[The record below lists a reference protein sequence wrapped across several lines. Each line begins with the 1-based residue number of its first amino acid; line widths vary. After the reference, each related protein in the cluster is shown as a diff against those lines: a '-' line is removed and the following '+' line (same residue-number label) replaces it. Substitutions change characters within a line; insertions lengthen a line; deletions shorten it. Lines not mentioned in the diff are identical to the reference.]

1 MFTKKQEDLNDEE
14 KCNLGAMN
22 ARIKRHHFK
31 VSYPGD
37 TKFPYT
43 VQEIALALDYL
54 NRTLKEKEY
63 EPEAPVGQDPKNLNA
78 LDMPILR
85 AGE

>member
-1 MFTKKQEDLNDEE
+1 
-14 KCNLGAMN
+14 MN

-63 EPEAPVGQDPKNLNA
+63 EPEAPVG
-78 LDMPILR
+78 
-85 AGE
+85 